1 MAETAA
7 KREVFQSLTGLRFVL
22 AVWITLYHLAVMNGP
37 PGLSASPLLAVG
49 NARVDGF
56 FLLSGFVLAHIYAVR
71 TGGRFAFGPFLQA
84 RIARLYPLHLL
95 GLAMLGIAV
104 LAALATGRAEQA
116 AAYTPLGF
124 IANLFMLQGWSIPGA
139 GAWNFPAWTLSAEF
153 FAYLC
158 FPAFV
163 IVAAKLA
170 ARPLLLLALAIAAVA
185 LAEIAWG
192 LLAEDRLGNLTQNW
206 GILRGACGVLVGIA
220 VRYAFEKV
228 KWTPLQAAAAAISG
242 AFLAGATAM
251 QEGPLV
257 ALHAAGALLILGF
270 AALDRDGRKTPLGSP
285 VMQHLGEISYA
296 LFILHVP
303 LFVIAKRTLSLFG
316 WDGVLTVPVA
326 LGFLGLALITAFL
339 ANRLVEAP
347 AREAIRSWRRP
358 SLAPAKPSPRTP

>member
-22 AVWITLYHLAVMNGP
+22 AVWITVYHLAVMYGP
-37 PGLSASPLLAVG
+37 ATLSASPLLAVG

-95 GLAMLGIAV
+95 GLAMLGAAV

-116 AAYTPLGF
+116 EAYTPLGLA
-124 IANLFMLQGWSIPGA
+124 ANLLMLQGWNIPGA

-163 IVAAKLA
+163 FIAAKFA
-170 ARPLLLLALAIAAVA
+170 ARPLLLLALAIGFVGA
-185 LAEIAWG
+185 AEIAWA

-206 GILRGACGVLVGIA
+206 GILRGACGGLVGIA

-228 KWTPLQAAAAAISG
+228 CWSPLASAAAAVAG
-242 AFLAGATAM
+242 AGLAGAAAM
-251 QEGPLV
+251 QEAPLV
-257 ALHAAGALLILGF
+257 ILHAGGALLILGL
-270 AALDRDGRKTPLGSP
+270 AALDRDGHKTPLGAP
-285 VMQHLGEISYA
+285 VMQSLGEISYA

-303 LFVIAKRTLSLFG
+303 LFVIATRVLGLMG

-326 LGFLGLALITAFL
+326 LGLLALALATAFV

-347 AREAIRSWRRP
+347 AREAIRGWRRP
-358 SLAPAKPSPRTP
+358 SFAPAKASRGV